1 MSRSRPW
8 RKALHI
14 KLDYVTLMLDIVNDR
29 VKVVASQVYERECGV
44 TLRELRLMRFIGAEP
59 GLTLTRLI
67 ELTSLE
73 KTLASK
79 AITTLVRRDLVVR
92 SVGEEDA
99 RQIRLEL
106 TDSGEAVV
114 MRADPIGRFMEETFR
129 GSLTEEEQAVF
140 RRCLQKLT
148 ASGDELVANIERHL
162 KQPAK
167 RLAV

>member
-1 MSRSRPW
+1 MSHSRSR
-8 RKALHI
+8 RKALRI
-14 KLDYVTLMLDIVNDR
+14 TLDYVTLMLDTVNDR
-29 VKVVASQVYERECGV
+29 AKAVASQLYEREGGL

-59 GLTLTRLI
+59 GLTLKRLI
-67 ELTSLE
+67 ELTTLE

-79 AITTLVRRDLVVR
+79 AITALVRRDLVVR

-106 TDSGEAVV
+106 TDPGEAVV
-114 MRADPIGRFMEETFR
+114 LHADPIGRIMEETFR
-129 GSLTEEEQAVF
+129 GSLTGEEQVVF

-148 ASGDELVANIERHL
+148 ASGDELVASIERHL

-167 RLAV
+167 RLAA

>member
-1 MSRSRPW
+1 MSHSRSW
-8 RKALHI
+8 RKALRI
-14 KLDYVTLMLDIVNDR
+14 KLDYVTLMLDTVNDR
-29 VKVVASQVYERECGV
+29 AKDVASQVYERECGV

-106 TDSGEAVV
+106 TDPGEAVV
-114 MRADPIGRFMEETFR
+114 MHADPIGRFMEETFR
-129 GSLTEEEQAVF
+129 GSLTSEEQAVF

-167 RLAV
+167 RSAA